1 MRHPPEHQLITVA
14 GLLMKLSKELQLA
27 AIIRSFILTAIL
39 AILVRKFFLNHH
51 LSISQPKAMSQKQ
64 KFYGLWK
71 TSLSHYSYNSAQALT
86 KIVEEMF
93 PNSDICLQ
101 MRLGSTKISYS
112 VTFGLAPYFCSNFLA
127 CFDEAF
133 NRV

>member
-27 AIIRSFILTAIL
+27 AIIRSFVLTAIL

-64 KFYGLWK
+64 KFYGL
-71 TSLSHYSYNSAQALT
+71 
-86 KIVEEMF
+86 
-93 PNSDICLQ
+93 
-101 MRLGSTKISYS
+101 
-112 VTFGLAPYFCSNFLA
+112 
-127 CFDEAF
+127 
-133 NRV
+133 